1 MKKESNEKSWLIILS
16 LLLAISTTSSAIYP
30 NLVGWCEFEEG
41 TGIIVYDSSGNGND
55 GLLAGPPEWVGG
67 RIGNYALDFD
77 GAGDYVDMGDTV
89 KNYLGTSYTVSA
101 WIKADAIAPS
111 KVIAAYRHSSIGNP
125 VLFQLDHY
133 NADAR
138 WTVRDDSGN
147 SAQAIYSNAITAG
160 IWYHVAGV
168 REGDTL
174 NVYVNGVSGTWDS
187 QAFGTISPDNLKV
200 GALQFGGNPPGAFFG
215 GIIDDVRIYDRALSA
230 EEILGLYLGDKAFI
244 PAPADGAEGVEL
256 NTVLSWTS
264 GYQAFS
270 HDVYLGTDYNDVND
284 ANTLSDQYKG
294 TYGINNYDPCGLEPE
309 TTYYWR
315 VDENSASGTVK
326 GDVWDFSTLILSKN
340 AIDFPDDCLRNEGI
354 FENDPAWVKFTIKL
368 DSPSTVYFQ
377 NSTYY
382 VFHYDFATAE
392 LSPFIGMGPAEY
404 YQITLYESG
413 QQAALGAVIL
423 PCMVG
428 EPPAAAF
435 NEYGIQ
441 FIRYDPYTKEE
452 IRDMFNVVK
461 ANVLAEPGVE
471 AFYFPS
477 YEQLAIAEANRDWFE
492 SEGITVS
499 STARWAEGNAC
510 YAEGWALGKL
520 KYFAG
525 DQIEAAYLAGNLLAE
540 DILLTDGVPAEIP
553 FVAGILSL
561 LPSTPNSHVA
571 ILARTFGVPFAHLA
585 VAEDATEAQQL
596 VGHTILLS
604 VSEDGG
610 VCEVGLKDL
619 EGILTPGEIAEI
631 LALKEPPELNIQ
643 PMASF
648 GDYSADTNDLVPA
661 DIQYFGGKAANYRIL
676 RDAIPDNCPVAVAF
690 SFDLWNEFLD
700 QTLTPHEGVVIEA
713 GGYLLFWADNDE
725 EQGALHTNFKLSAD
739 GEYIGLYDTDGT
751 TLIDGLSFGPQ
762 SGDVSYG
769 RSPDGNDN
777 WVFFSGG
784 TATPNSTNT
793 GSGGP
798 TEGLFI
804 NEFMAENDSTIQDP
818 EGSGYPD
825 WIELYN
831 AGPSAIEL
839 GDMYLTD
846 DESDPTKWM
855 IPAGISGNT
864 LRQEIA
870 NRLGGYS
877 YPPADI
883 AALSADLAV
892 IRNMITN
899 ASVTSFSQQLQDAV
913 IAVLQE
919 TNYGFDANREIRFRS
934 STNVEDSNQ
943 FTSAGLY
950 DSYSGCLADD
960 LDGDDVGPCICD
972 AEENNERGV
981 FRAIRKVFAS
991 FYNDNAFLER
1001 LRHNVNEADVGMAL
1015 LVHHSFPDEFELAN
1029 GVATLEKEES
1039 GPNIYIKLVT
1049 QDGAVSVA
1057 NPEDGSIP
1065 EEVSVVYVSSSEIDL
1080 TLVRASNLV
1089 ILGDTVMEWEDDY
1102 NDLSQL
1108 LVASAEE
1115 FELVTGKT
1123 EYILDFEYKKVA
1135 PGGAAIPGGGLV
1147 VKQIRE
1153 IPQSGDAP
1161 GVTTPFLI
1169 GGSMEC
1175 CLVQGEYMLWACFDG
1190 SCPKSDVFAYHR
1202 LKSRWTLDTRNL
1214 WLTTENLNNQS
1225 FYSDVTVEYAADG
1238 RIRTLTGQLPLL
1250 PEAFHGFSTAWY
1262 SDYTT
1267 DGWVWHHLANP
1278 RTYKLFT
1285 EDVPTEVS
1293 PDESPI
1299 VSLGSSVVARAE
1311 YARPV
1316 PSYATGS
1323 LSNRT
1328 MDTIKLEPCPGPGQN
1343 NYLQERTFYDEV
1355 DDVNITTSYYWDR
1368 EPMMGGITGALM
1380 SWVETVIE
1388 GYTTEPIVLH
1398 GWYSQTY
1405 LPDHHNAPFEYF
1417 VFEPQLEP
1425 GISQDIL
1432 EELRA
1437 QDIRLIFFRNS
1448 NWPSLYDSFVT
1459 TLGFEDETFILG
1471 DIEPDGDVDFVD
1483 FANFAESWLE
1493 SVCDACNGADLT
1505 GDGRVNWNDMLE
1517 LADNWLEG
1525 L

>member
-1 MKKESNEKSWLIILS
+1 LKKESNGKSRLVILS
-16 LLLAISTTSSAIYP
+16 LLLAVSTTSSAIDP
-30 NLVGWCEFEEG
+30 NLVGHWSFEG
-41 TGIIVYDSSGNGND
+41 NAADSSAYANHGSVHGAILTDSVIGQGYWFDSRSNDDEDYIHIPFDDGDELDFSNKPAITTSFWINLDEIPSDNDSGSRPLYWEDWATGDGDEKLEWFARDNGNGTYRLQWSVTTTQGAQRCSCDNIPYGQWRMFTGTYGNNENKIYMDGVICQTIALAGNISSTTNGND
-55 GLLAGPPEWVGG
+55 WV
-67 RIGNYALDFD
+67 I
-77 GAGDYVDMGDTV
+77 
-89 KNYLGTSYTVSA
+89 S
-101 WIKADAIAPS
+101 DATEN
-111 KVIAAYRHSSIGNP
+111 KKR
-125 VLFQLDHY
+125 
-133 NADAR
+133 
-138 WTVRDDSGN
+138 
-147 SAQAIYSNAITAG
+147 
-160 IWYHVAGV
+160 
-168 REGDTL
+168 
-174 NVYVNGVSGTWDS
+174 
-187 QAFGTISPDNLKV
+187 
-200 GALQFGGNPPGAFFG
+200 
-215 GIIDDVRIYDRALSA
+215 GIIGKMDEVYIYDRALSA
-230 EEILGLYLGDKAFI
+230 EEILEVYLCEKAFN
-244 PAPADGAEGVEL
+244 PDPADGATGVAPD
-256 NTVLSWTS
+256 TILSWTAT
-264 GYQAFS
+264 YQVLS

-284 ANTLSDQYKG
+284 ANTLSTQFKG
-294 TYGINNYDPCGLEPE
+294 NFDVTSYDPCGLDPE

-315 VDENSASGTVK
+315 VDEKSASGTVK
-326 GDVWDFSTLILSKN
+326 GDVWAFTTLILWKN
-340 AIDFPDDCLRNEGI
+340 TIVFPDDCLRNEGI

-368 DSPSTVYFQ
+368 DSPGTVYFQ

-392 LSPFIGMGPAEY
+392 LPPFIGMGPSEY
-404 YQITLYESG
+404 YDVTLYEVG
-413 QQAALGAVIL
+413 QEAVLGAVIL
-423 PCMVG
+423 PYMSG
-428 EPPAAAF
+428 EPPEAAF

-471 AFYFPS
+471 AFYFPT
-477 YEQLAIAEANRDWFE
+477 YEQLALAEANRDWFE
-492 SEGITVS
+492 AEGITVS

-510 YAEGWALGKL
+510 YAEGWALGEL

-525 DQIEAAYLAGNLLAE
+525 DQIEAAYLAGNLLPE

-585 VAEDATEAQQL
+585 VTEDATEAQQL

-643 PMASF
+643 PMAQF
-648 GDYSADTNDLVPA
+648 GGYSADTNDLVPA
-661 DIQYFGGKAANYRIL
+661 DIQYFGGKAANFGIL
-676 RDAIPDNCPVAVAF
+676 RDAIGEYCPVATAF

-700 QTLTPHEGVVIEA
+700 QIIT
-713 GGYLLFWADNDE
+713 GGNSLRE
-725 EQGALHTNFKLSAD
+725 ELDARLCGYGYPPSNIATLSAEL
-739 GEYIGLYDTDGT
+739 EYI
-751 TLIDGLSFGPQ
+751 
-762 SGDVSYG
+762 
-769 RSPDGNDN
+769 R
-777 WVFFSGG
+777 
-784 TATPNSTNT
+784 
-793 GSGGP
+793 
-798 TEGLFI
+798 EGLFK
-804 NEFMAENDSTIQDP
+804 N
-818 EGSGYPD
+818 
-825 WIELYN
+825 
-831 AGPSAIEL
+831 
-839 GDMYLTD
+839 
-846 DESDPTKWM
+846 
-855 IPAGISGNT
+855 
-864 LRQEIA
+864 
-870 NRLGGYS
+870 
-877 YPPADI
+877 
-883 AALSADLAV
+883 
-892 IRNMITN
+892 TN
-899 ASVTSFSQQLQDAV
+899 ATSFTQAQKDAV
-913 IAVLQE
+913 IGVLQDP
-919 TNYGFDANREIRFRS
+919 NYGFDINSKIRFRS

-943 FTSAGLY
+943 FTGAGLY

-960 LDGDDVGPCICD
+960 LDGDEVGPCICD
-972 AEENNERGV
+972 PEENNERGV

-1001 LRHNVNEADVGMAL
+1001 LRYGVSETDVGMAL

-1039 GPNIYIKLVT
+1039 SPNIYIKLVT

-1065 EEVSVVYVSSSEIDL
+1065 EEVSVVYVSGSEIDL
-1080 TLVRASNLV
+1080 TLVRGSNLV
-1089 ILGDTVMEWEDDY
+1089 ILGDTVMEWEADY

-1108 LVASAEE
+1108 LVTSAEE
-1115 FELVTGKT
+1115 FERVTGKT
-1123 EYILDFEYKKVA
+1123 DYILDFEYKKLA
-1135 PGGAAIPGGGLV
+1135 PGGAAIPVGGLV

-1153 IPQSGDAP
+1153 IPRSGDAP

-1169 GGSMEC
+1169 GESMEC
-1175 CLVQGEYMLWACFDG
+1175 CLIQGEYMIWACFDG
-1190 SCPKSDVFAYHR
+1190 SCPKADVFAYHR

-1225 FYSDVTVEYAADG
+1225 FYTNVTVEYAADG
-1238 RIRTLTGQLPLL
+1238 RIRTLTGEVPLL
-1250 PEAFHGFSTAWY
+1250 PEAFHGFTTAWY

-1267 DGWVWHHLANP
+1267 DGWVWQHLANP

-1285 EDVPTEVS
+1285 EDVPTEVAA
-1293 PDESPI
+1293 DESPI
-1299 VSLGSSVVARAE
+1299 VSLGSYVVARAE
-1311 YARPV
+1311 YAHPV

-1328 MDTIKLEPCPGPGQN
+1328 MDTIKLEPCPGPGQD
-1343 NYLQERTFYDEV
+1343 NYLQERTFYDDV
-1355 DDVNITTSYYWDR
+1355 NDVNITTSYYWDR

-1405 LPDHHNAPFEYF
+1405 LPDHHNIPFEYF

-1432 EELRA
+1432 EELRG

-1459 TLGFEDETFILG
+1459 TLGFEDEMFILG

-1483 FANFAESWLE
+1483 FANFAEVWLE

-1505 GDGRVNWNDMLE
+1505 GDGRVNWDDMLE
-1517 LADNWLEG
+1517 FTDNWLAG